1 MHILHKSNK
10 QYHELANISLF
21 QNILSSVMKG
31 TRRLNRLRSKSFGK
45 LHNDIN
51 KAVDSVMSTSGEVS
65 SLVYAEHLL
74 NLIEDQDDNGLKKFL
89 KDLLK
94 NYDIDTKTLL
104 KDVKNYSSNKNSANF
119 EKVRTSSEPDWIE
132 LFRRLNSTSNGTYRL
147 VKLRE
152 RIRSLNDEDLKTFD
166 LRLLKLFKY
175 WFNPSFLVLEKID
188 WETPANI
195 LEKIIEYEAVHEIN
209 SWDDLR
215 ARLAPIDRQCFA
227 FFHPLIPNDPLIFV
241 EVALTTGIP
250 KSIQKIINLDRQ
262 EIEIEDA
269 NTAIFYS
276 ISNCHNGL
284 LGISFGNFL
293 IKKVAKNL
301 KRELPDLNQFLTLS
315 PIPGLMKWMEEY
327 APITFERCTDKNC
340 SDEELMKKTIKYLTE
355 SDRDD
360 GLPNDP
366 VGRFHIGNGASLERI
381 NLNADLSEK
390 GLSQS
395 YGIMANYLYDLDVVE
410 ENHEL
415 FFKNKIVQTSNE
427 IKTLKKTYKN

>member
-1 MHILHKSNK
+1 MSF
-10 QYHELANISLF
+10 F
-21 QNILSSVMKG
+21 QNIITSVMKG
-31 TRRLNRLRSKSFGK
+31 TRRLNRFRSKGFGK
-45 LHNDIN
+45 LHNNIN

-65 SLVYAEHLL
+65 SLVFAEHLL
-74 NLIEDQDDNGLKKFL
+74 NLIEDLDDNGLKKFL

-94 NYDIDTKTLL
+94 NYDIDTKVLL
-104 KDVKNYSSNKNSANF
+104 KDVKNYSSNKNTENF
-119 EKVRTSSEPDWIE
+119 EKIRISSEPGWIE
-132 LFRRLNSTSNGTYRL
+132 LFRRLNSSSNGTYRL

-152 RIRSLNDEDLKTFD
+152 RIRSLNDEDLKIFD

-215 ARLAPIDRQCFA
+215 ARLAPVDRQCFA

-293 IKKVAKNL
+293 IKQVASNL
-301 KRELPDLNQFLTLS
+301 KRELPDLNQFTTFS
-315 PIPGLMKWMEEY
+315 PLPGFMKWMEEY
-327 APITFERCTDKNC
+327 SPISFERCTDKNC
-340 SDEELMKKTIKYLTE
+340 SEDELTKNAIKYLTHSE
-355 SDRDD
+355 RVD
-360 GLPNDP
+360 GMPNDP
-366 VGRFHIGNGASLERI
+366 VSRFHIGNGASLERI
-381 NLNADLSEK
+381 NLNADTSEK
-390 GLSQS
+390 GMTQS
-395 YGIMANYLYDLDVVE
+395 YGVMANYLYDLDVVE
-410 ENHEL
+410 ENHEI
-415 FFKNKIVQTSNE
+415 FFKNKVVPVSSE
-427 IKTLKKTYKN
+427 IESLKKKHKV